1 MSQKIKYKHS
11 CPNFYFLKGLELK
24 NFHKKKTSIR
34 DKNTQNKLFENED
47 NILTGIVQR
56 IRFQSDDSGF
66 AVLIVQLDNDTRDPI
81 TVVGS
86 LNSIKVGERVRF
98 QGYWKDHPRFGKQ
111 LQANSYTEIKPT
123 TSEEI
128 EKYLSSGIIK
138 NIGPALAKRII
149 KVFGEKTLDV
159 MEKNPK
165 QLLKIPGI
173 GEKKLEEI
181 KDSWETQSEM
191 KEVMIFLRKYDVP
204 INLSGRIFQTYGPD
218 TIRILKENPYRLVS
232 DIFGVGFQTADKIA
246 LSMGTKFDDPS
257 RCAAGA
263 MFVLKENSE
272 REGHV
277 LLPQRELESKAS
289 SLLGV
294 EIFQISNVIQ
304 ELEKRELI
312 FTEKQISLDKNKDNP
327 SIYLHPL
334 HVAEDEVAKRVRIL
348 FENRK
353 DTIRINLAIQKR
365 GLSGNSTDQKLLNYA
380 KQALEKGLA
389 NKEQSIA
396 IEKSLLDKVLVITG
410 GPGTGKTTVIK
421 AVTNLYTELGLEI
434 LLGAPTGRASKRLSE
449 VANHKA
455 TTIHRML
462 EYDWGSGGFLKDS
475 SNPLTADCVII
486 DESSMLDIYLTSSL
500 LKAIPDNCT
509 LIMVGDVDQLPS
521 VGPGNVLSDII
532 KSGSLTVVRLTQIYR
547 QNEKSL
553 LVQNA
558 HRINEGNPPI
568 EGITDFKNNAMPNY
582 LFIEESDPENCANK
596 IMELCKNR
604 IPIQYNLNPIHEIQV
619 ISPMQRGTLGV
630 KNLNILLQDVLNPS
644 TGSESFNIGERSF
657 RIGDKLIQGRN
668 NYEKN
673 VFNGDIGVIQSCD
686 ISNTNIKIAYDSNL
700 IEYSFN
706 ELDELTHAFA
716 ITVHKSQGSEYPAV
730 IIPLHTQHYP
740 MLQRNLVY
748 TALTRAKKLVVF
760 VGTKKAMSI
769 AVRNGDVKQRYSLL
783 SKRLKINTDRKLASK
798 NDFSDGNE
806 LTYHPLES

>member
-1 MSQKIKYKHS
+1 LRKSYSNQVSDKS
-11 CPNFYFLKGLELK
+11 
-24 NFHKKKTSIR
+24 
-34 DKNTQNKLFENED
+34 KNTQDKLFENEKSF
-47 NILTGIVQR
+47 LTGIVQR
-56 IRFQSDDSGF
+56 IRFQSNESGF
-66 AVLIVQLDNDTRDPI
+66 AVLLVELENETGEAI

-86 LNSIKVGERVRF
+86 LNALKVGERVKF
-98 QGYWKDHPRFGKQ
+98 EGFWKDHPRFGRQ
-111 LQANSYTEIKPT
+111 LQVKTYTEIKPT
-123 TSEEI
+123 SSEEI

-138 NIGPALAKRII
+138 NIGPALAKRIV
-149 KVFGEKTLDV
+149 KLFGEKTLDV
-159 MEKNPK
+159 MEKTPK

-181 KDSWETQSEM
+181 EESWETQSEM
-191 KEVMIFLRKYDVP
+191 KEVMIFLRKYDIP

-218 TIRILKENPYRLVS
+218 TIRILKENPYRLVT

-263 MFVLKENSE
+263 MYVLKETSE

-277 LLPQRELESKAS
+277 LLPQTELESKAS
-289 SLLGV
+289 NLLGV
-294 EIFQISNVIQ
+294 ESFQITSVIG
-304 ELEKRELI
+304 ELIKRELI
-312 FTEKQISLDKNKDNP
+312 FSETFLPQNQKKCVP
-327 SIYLHPL
+327 SIYLQPL
-334 HVAEDEVAKRVRIL
+334 YSAEEEVANRVRIL
-348 FENRK
+348 SEQEK
-353 DTIRINLAIQKR
+353 DIARINLAIQKR
-365 GLSGNSTDQKLLNYA
+365 GLIGESTEKKLSNYA
-380 KQALEKGLA
+380 KQALEGGQA
-389 NKEQSIA
+389 NKEQSLA

-421 AVTNLYTELGLEI
+421 AITNLYNNLGLQI

-449 VANHKA
+449 VTNHKA

-462 EYDWGSGGFLKDS
+462 EYDWGSGGFLRDS
-475 SNPLTADCVII
+475 SNPLASDCIII

-500 LKAIPDNCT
+500 LRAIPDNCT
-509 LIMVGDVDQLPS
+509 VIMVGDVDQLPS
-521 VGPGNVLSDII
+521 VGPGNVLRDII
-532 KSGSLTVVRLTQIYR
+532 ESKSVTVVRLTQIYR

-553 LVQNA
+553 IVQNA
-558 HRINEGNPPI
+558 HRINQGNPPV
-568 EGITDFKNNAMPNY
+568 EGIMDIKNKIIPDY
-582 LFIEESDPENCANK
+582 IFLEESDPENCVNK
-596 IMELCKNR
+596 ILELCKNR
-604 IPIQYNLNPIHEIQV
+604 IPNQYGLDPINEIQV

-630 KNLNILLQDVLNPS
+630 KNLNISLQEILNPK
-644 TGSESFNIGERSF
+644 TGNENFNIGERSF
-657 RIGDKLIQGRN
+657 QVGDKLIQIRN

-673 VFNGDIGVIQSCD
+673 VFNGDIGIIQNCD
-686 ISNTNIKIAYDSNL
+686 LSNSTIKVAYDYNL

-760 VGTKKAMSI
+760 VGTKKAMTI

-783 SKRLKINTDRKLASK
+783 SDRLMDSSQKNLKNT
-798 NDFSDGNE
+798 NNSDNNE
-806 LTYHPLES
+806 LTYHPLEN

>member
-1 MSQKIKYKHS
+1 LRKSYSKQV
-11 CPNFYFLKGLELK
+11 P
-24 NFHKKKTSIR
+24 KKS
-34 DKNTQNKLFENED
+34 KNTQDKLFENEQ

-56 IRFQSDDSGF
+56 VRFQSNDSGF
-66 AVLIVQLDNDTRDPI
+66 AVLLVELENEIGDPI

-86 LNSIKVGERVRF
+86 LNALKVGERVKF
-98 QGYWKDHPRFGKQ
+98 EGFWKEHPRFGKQ
-111 LQANSYTEIKPT
+111 LQVKTYSEIKPT

-138 NIGPALAKRII
+138 NIGPALAKRIV
-149 KVFGEKTLDV
+149 KFFGEKTLDV
-159 MEKNPK
+159 MEKTPK

-173 GEKKLEEI
+173 GEKKLQEIEE
-181 KDSWETQSEM
+181 SWETQSEM
-191 KEVMIFLRKYDVP
+191 KEVMIFLRKYDIP

-218 TIRILKENPYRLVS
+218 TIRILKENPYRLVT

-263 MFVLKENSE
+263 MYILKETSE

-277 LLPQRELESKAS
+277 LLPQIELESKAS
-289 SLLGV
+289 NLLGV
-294 EIFQISNVIQ
+294 EASQITDVIN
-304 ELEKRELI
+304 ELIKRELV
-312 FTEKQISLDKNKDNP
+312 FVEKFLPLNQKKSVH

-334 HVAEDEVAKRVRIL
+334 YCAEEEVSKRVKIL
-348 FENRK
+348 SEQKK
-353 DTIRINLAIQKR
+353 DIARINLAIQKR
-365 GLSGNSTDQKLLNYA
+365 GLTGESTEEKLSNYA
-380 KQALEKGLA
+380 KQALEGGQA
-389 NKEQSIA
+389 NNEQSLA

-421 AVTNLYTELGLEI
+421 AITNLYNNLGLQI

-449 VANHKA
+449 VTNHKA

-475 SNPLTADCVII
+475 SNPLTSDCIII

-500 LKAIPDNCT
+500 LRAIPDNCT
-509 LIMVGDVDQLPS
+509 VIMVGDVDQLPS
-521 VGPGNVLSDII
+521 VGPGNVLKDII
-532 KSGSLTVVRLTQIYR
+532 ESRSVTVVRLTQIYR

-553 LVQNA
+553 IVQNA
-558 HRINEGNPPI
+558 HRINQGNLPV
-568 EGITDFKNNAMPNY
+568 EGIMDIKNKIIPDY
-582 LFIEESDPENCANK
+582 LFVEESDPENCVNK
-596 IMELCKNR
+596 ILELCKNR
-604 IPIQYNLNPIHEIQV
+604 IPAQYELDPINEIQV

-630 KNLNILLQDVLNPS
+630 KNLNICLQEILNPKI
-644 TGSESFNIGERSF
+644 GSENFNIGDRSF
-657 RIGDKLIQGRN
+657 RVGDKLIQIRN

-673 VFNGDIGVIQSCD
+673 IFNGDIGIIQNCD
-686 ISNTNIKIAYDSNL
+686 ISNSNIKVAYDSNL

-716 ITVHKSQGSEYPAV
+716 ITVHKSQGSEYPVV

-783 SKRLKINTDRKLASK
+783 SDRLMVSTQKNVENT
-798 NDFSDGNE
+798 NNSDNNE
-806 LTYHPLES
+806 LTYHPLEN

>member
-1 MSQKIKYKHS
+1 MRKSYSNQVSDKS
-11 CPNFYFLKGLELK
+11 
-24 NFHKKKTSIR
+24 
-34 DKNTQNKLFENED
+34 KNTQDKLFENEKSF
-47 NILTGIVQR
+47 LTGIVQR
-56 IRFQSDDSGF
+56 IRFQSNESGF
-66 AVLIVQLDNDTRDPI
+66 AVLLVELENETGEAI

-86 LNSIKVGERVRF
+86 LNALKVGERVKF
-98 QGYWKDHPRFGKQ
+98 EGFWKDHPRFGRQ
-111 LQANSYTEIKPT
+111 LQVKTYTEIKPT
-123 TSEEI
+123 SSEEI

-138 NIGPALAKRII
+138 NIGPALAKRIV
-149 KVFGEKTLDV
+149 KLFGEKTLDV
-159 MEKNPK
+159 MEKTPK

-181 KDSWETQSEM
+181 EESWETQSEM
-191 KEVMIFLRKYDVP
+191 KEVMIFLRKYDIP

-218 TIRILKENPYRLVS
+218 TIRILKENPYRLVT

-263 MFVLKENSE
+263 MYVLKETSE

-277 LLPQRELESKAS
+277 LLPQTELESKAS
-289 SLLGV
+289 NLLGV
-294 EIFQISNVIQ
+294 ESFQITSVIG
-304 ELEKRELI
+304 ELIKRELI
-312 FTEKQISLDKNKDNP
+312 FSETFLPQNQKKCVP
-327 SIYLHPL
+327 SIYLQPL
-334 HVAEDEVAKRVRIL
+334 YSAEEEVANRVRIL
-348 FENRK
+348 SEQEK
-353 DTIRINLAIQKR
+353 DIARINLAIQKR
-365 GLSGNSTDQKLLNYA
+365 GLIGESTEQKLSNYA
-380 KQALEKGLA
+380 KQALEGGQA
-389 NKEQSIA
+389 NKEQSLA

-421 AVTNLYTELGLEI
+421 AITNLYNNLGLQI

-449 VANHKA
+449 VTNHKA

-462 EYDWGSGGFLKDS
+462 EYDWGSGGFLRDS
-475 SNPLTADCVII
+475 SNPLASDCIII

-500 LKAIPDNCT
+500 LRAIPDNCT
-509 LIMVGDVDQLPS
+509 VIMVGDVDQLPS
-521 VGPGNVLSDII
+521 VGPGNVLRDII
-532 KSGSLTVVRLTQIYR
+532 ESKSVTVVRLTQIYR

-553 LVQNA
+553 IVQNA
-558 HRINEGNPPI
+558 HRINQGNPPV
-568 EGITDFKNNAMPNY
+568 EGIMDIKNKIIPDY
-582 LFIEESDPENCANK
+582 IFLEESDPENCVNK
-596 IMELCKNR
+596 ILELCKNR
-604 IPIQYNLNPIHEIQV
+604 IPNQYGLDPINEIQV

-630 KNLNILLQDVLNPS
+630 KNLNISLQEILNPK
-644 TGSESFNIGERSF
+644 TGNENFNIGERSF
-657 RIGDKLIQGRN
+657 QVGDKLIQIRN

-673 VFNGDIGVIQSCD
+673 VFNGDIGIIQNCD
-686 ISNTNIKIAYDSNL
+686 LSNSTIKVAYDYNL

-760 VGTKKAMSI
+760 VGTKKAMTI

-783 SKRLKINTDRKLASK
+783 SDRLMDSSQKNLENT
-798 NDFSDGNE
+798 NNSDNNE
-806 LTYHPLES
+806 LTYHPLEN

>member
-1 MSQKIKYKHS
+1 MRKSYSKQV
-11 CPNFYFLKGLELK
+11 P
-24 NFHKKKTSIR
+24 KKS
-34 DKNTQNKLFENED
+34 KNTQDKLFENEQK
-47 NILTGIVQR
+47 ILTGIVQR
-56 IRFQSDDSGF
+56 VRFQSNDSGF
-66 AVLIVQLDNDTRDPI
+66 AVLLVELENEIGDPI

-86 LNSIKVGERVRF
+86 LNALKVGERVKF
-98 QGYWKDHPRFGKQ
+98 EGFWKEHPRFGKQ
-111 LQANSYTEIKPT
+111 LQVKTYSEIKPT

-138 NIGPALAKRII
+138 NIGPALAKRIV
-149 KVFGEKTLDV
+149 KFFGEKTLDV
-159 MEKNPK
+159 MEKTPK

-173 GEKKLEEI
+173 GEKKLQEIEE
-181 KDSWETQSEM
+181 SWETQSEM
-191 KEVMIFLRKYDVP
+191 KEVMIFLRKYDIP

-218 TIRILKENPYRLVS
+218 TIRILKENPYRLVT

-263 MFVLKENSE
+263 MYILKETSE

-277 LLPQRELESKAS
+277 LLPQIELESKAS
-289 SLLGV
+289 NLLGV
-294 EIFQISNVIQ
+294 EPSQITDVIN
-304 ELEKRELI
+304 ELIKRELV
-312 FTEKQISLDKNKDNP
+312 FVEKFLPLNQKKSVH

-334 HVAEDEVAKRVRIL
+334 YCAEEEVSKRVKIL
-348 FENRK
+348 SEQKK
-353 DTIRINLAIQKR
+353 DIARINLAIQKR
-365 GLSGNSTDQKLLNYA
+365 GLIGESTEEKLSNYA
-380 KQALEKGLA
+380 KQALEGGQA
-389 NKEQSIA
+389 NNEQSLA

-421 AVTNLYTELGLEI
+421 AITNLYNNLGLQI

-449 VANHKA
+449 VTNHKA

-475 SNPLTADCVII
+475 SNPLTSDCIII

-500 LKAIPDNCT
+500 LRAIPDNCT
-509 LIMVGDVDQLPS
+509 VIMVGDVDQLPS
-521 VGPGNVLSDII
+521 VGPGNVLKDII
-532 KSGSLTVVRLTQIYR
+532 ESRSVTVVRLTQIYR

-553 LVQNA
+553 IVQNA
-558 HRINEGNPPI
+558 HRINQGNLPV
-568 EGITDFKNNAMPNY
+568 EGIMDIKNKIIPDY
-582 LFIEESDPENCANK
+582 LFVEESDPENCVNK
-596 IMELCKNR
+596 ILELCKNR
-604 IPIQYNLNPIHEIQV
+604 IPAQYELDPINEIQV

-630 KNLNILLQDVLNPS
+630 KNLNICLQEILNPKI
-644 TGSESFNIGERSF
+644 GSENFNIGDRSF
-657 RIGDKLIQGRN
+657 RVGDKLIQIRN

-673 VFNGDIGVIQSCD
+673 IFNGDIGVIQNCD
-686 ISNTNIKIAYDSNL
+686 ISNSTIKVAYDSNL

-716 ITVHKSQGSEYPAV
+716 ITVHKSQGSEYPVV

-783 SKRLKINTDRKLASK
+783 SDRLMVSTQKNVENT
-798 NDFSDGNE
+798 NNSDNNE
-806 LTYHPLES
+806 LTYHPLEN

>member
-1 MSQKIKYKHS
+1 MRKSYSKQV
-11 CPNFYFLKGLELK
+11 P
-24 NFHKKKTSIR
+24 KKS
-34 DKNTQNKLFENED
+34 KNTQDKLFENEQ

-56 IRFQSDDSGF
+56 VRFQSNDSGF
-66 AVLIVQLDNDTRDPI
+66 AVLLVELENEIGDPI

-86 LNSIKVGERVRF
+86 LNALKVGERVKF
-98 QGYWKDHPRFGKQ
+98 EGFWKEHPRFGKQ
-111 LQANSYTEIKPT
+111 LQVKTYSEIKPT

-138 NIGPALAKRII
+138 NIGPALAKRIV
-149 KVFGEKTLDV
+149 KFFGEKTLDV
-159 MEKNPK
+159 MEKTPK

-173 GEKKLEEI
+173 GEKKLQEIEE
-181 KDSWETQSEM
+181 SWETQSEM
-191 KEVMIFLRKYDVP
+191 KEVMIFLRKYDIP

-218 TIRILKENPYRLVS
+218 TIRILKENPYRLVT

-263 MFVLKENSE
+263 MYILKETSE

-277 LLPQRELESKAS
+277 LLPQIELESKAS
-289 SLLGV
+289 NLLGV
-294 EIFQISNVIQ
+294 EPSQITDVIN
-304 ELEKRELI
+304 ELIKRELV
-312 FTEKQISLDKNKDNP
+312 FVEKFLPLNQKKSVH
-327 SIYLHPL
+327 SIYLQPL
-334 HVAEDEVAKRVRIL
+334 YCAEEEVSKRVKIL
-348 FENRK
+348 SEQKK
-353 DTIRINLAIQKR
+353 DIARINLAIQKR
-365 GLSGNSTDQKLLNYA
+365 GLTGESTEEKLSNYA
-380 KQALEKGLA
+380 KQALEGGQA
-389 NKEQSIA
+389 NNEQSLA

-421 AVTNLYTELGLEI
+421 AITNLYNNLGLQI

-449 VANHKA
+449 VTNHKA

-475 SNPLTADCVII
+475 SNPLTSDCIII

-500 LKAIPDNCT
+500 LRAIPDNCT
-509 LIMVGDVDQLPS
+509 VIMVGDVDQLPS
-521 VGPGNVLSDII
+521 VGPGNVLKDII
-532 KSGSLTVVRLTQIYR
+532 ESRSVTVVRLTQIYR

-553 LVQNA
+553 IVQNA
-558 HRINEGNPPI
+558 HRINQGNLPV
-568 EGITDFKNNAMPNY
+568 EGIMDIKNKIIPDY
-582 LFIEESDPENCANK
+582 LFVEESDPENCVNK
-596 IMELCKNR
+596 ILELCKNR
-604 IPIQYNLNPIHEIQV
+604 IPAQYELDPINEIQV

-630 KNLNILLQDVLNPS
+630 KNLNICLQEILNPKI
-644 TGSESFNIGERSF
+644 GSENFNIGDRSF
-657 RIGDKLIQGRN
+657 RVGDKLIQIRN

-673 VFNGDIGVIQSCD
+673 IFNGDIGIIQNCD
-686 ISNTNIKIAYDSNL
+686 ISNSNIKVAYDSNL

-716 ITVHKSQGSEYPAV
+716 ITVHKSQGSEYPVV

-783 SKRLKINTDRKLASK
+783 SDRLMVSTQKNVENT
-798 NDFSDGNE
+798 NNSDNNE
-806 LTYHPLES
+806 LTYHPLEN

>member
-1 MSQKIKYKHS
+1 MRKSYSKQV
-11 CPNFYFLKGLELK
+11 P
-24 NFHKKKTSIR
+24 KKS
-34 DKNTQNKLFENED
+34 KNTQDKLFENEQ

-56 IRFQSDDSGF
+56 VRFQSNDSGF
-66 AVLIVQLDNDTRDPI
+66 AVLLVELENEIGDPI

-86 LNSIKVGERVRF
+86 LNALKVGERVKF
-98 QGYWKDHPRFGKQ
+98 EGFWKEHPRFGKQ
-111 LQANSYTEIKPT
+111 LQVKTYSEIKPT

-138 NIGPALAKRII
+138 NIGPALAKRIV
-149 KVFGEKTLDV
+149 KFFGEKTLDV
-159 MEKNPK
+159 MEKTPK
-165 QLLKIPGI
+165 KLLKIPGI
-173 GEKKLEEI
+173 GEKKLQEIEE
-181 KDSWETQSEM
+181 SWETQSEM
-191 KEVMIFLRKYDVP
+191 KEVMIFLRKYDIP

-218 TIRILKENPYRLVS
+218 TIRILKENPYRLVT

-263 MFVLKENSE
+263 MYILKETSE

-277 LLPQRELESKAS
+277 LLPQIELESKAS
-289 SLLGV
+289 NLLGV
-294 EIFQISNVIQ
+294 EPSQITDVIN
-304 ELEKRELI
+304 ELIKRELV
-312 FTEKQISLDKNKDNP
+312 FVEKFLPLNQKKSVH
-327 SIYLHPL
+327 SIYLQPL
-334 HVAEDEVAKRVRIL
+334 YCAEEEVSKRVKIL
-348 FENRK
+348 SEQKK
-353 DTIRINLAIQKR
+353 DIARINLAIQKR
-365 GLSGNSTDQKLLNYA
+365 GLTGESTEEKLSNYA
-380 KQALEKGLA
+380 KQALEGGQA
-389 NKEQSIA
+389 NNEQSLA

-421 AVTNLYTELGLEI
+421 AITNLYNNLGLQI

-449 VANHKA
+449 VTNHKA

-475 SNPLTADCVII
+475 SNPLTSDCIII

-500 LKAIPDNCT
+500 LRAIPDNCT
-509 LIMVGDVDQLPS
+509 VIMVGDVDQLPS
-521 VGPGNVLSDII
+521 VGPGNVLKDII
-532 KSGSLTVVRLTQIYR
+532 ESRSVTVVRLTQIYR

-553 LVQNA
+553 IVQNA
-558 HRINEGNPPI
+558 HRINQGNLPV
-568 EGITDFKNNAMPNY
+568 EGIMDIKNKIIPDY
-582 LFIEESDPENCANK
+582 LFVEESDPENCVNK
-596 IMELCKNR
+596 ILELCKNR
-604 IPIQYNLNPIHEIQV
+604 IPAQYELDPINEIQV

-630 KNLNILLQDVLNPS
+630 KNLNICLQEILNPKI
-644 TGSESFNIGERSF
+644 GSENFNIGDRSF
-657 RIGDKLIQGRN
+657 RVGDKLIQIRN

-673 VFNGDIGVIQSCD
+673 IFNGDIGIIQNCD
-686 ISNTNIKIAYDSNL
+686 ISNSTIKVAYDSNL

-716 ITVHKSQGSEYPAV
+716 ITVHKSQGSEYPVV

-783 SKRLKINTDRKLASK
+783 SDRLMVSTQKNVENT
-798 NDFSDGNE
+798 NNSDNNE
-806 LTYHPLES
+806 LTYHPLEN

>member
-1 MSQKIKYKHS
+1 MRKSYSKQV
-11 CPNFYFLKGLELK
+11 P
-24 NFHKKKTSIR
+24 KKS
-34 DKNTQNKLFENED
+34 KNTQDKLFENEQ

-56 IRFQSDDSGF
+56 VRFQSNDSGF
-66 AVLIVQLDNDTRDPI
+66 AVLLVELENEIGDPI

-86 LNSIKVGERVRF
+86 LNALKVGERVKF
-98 QGYWKDHPRFGKQ
+98 EGFWKEHPRFGKQ
-111 LQANSYTEIKPT
+111 LQVKTYSEIKPT

-138 NIGPALAKRII
+138 NIGPALAKRIV
-149 KVFGEKTLDV
+149 KFFGEKTLDV
-159 MEKNPK
+159 MEKTPK

-173 GEKKLEEI
+173 GEKKLQEIEE
-181 KDSWETQSEM
+181 SWETQSEM
-191 KEVMIFLRKYDVP
+191 KEVMIFLRKYDIP

-218 TIRILKENPYRLVS
+218 TIRILKENPYRLVT

-263 MFVLKENSE
+263 MYILKETSE

-277 LLPQRELESKAS
+277 LLPQIELESKAS
-289 SLLGV
+289 NLLGV
-294 EIFQISNVIQ
+294 EASQITDVIN
-304 ELEKRELI
+304 ELIKRELV
-312 FTEKQISLDKNKDNP
+312 FVEKFLPLNQKKSVH

-334 HVAEDEVAKRVRIL
+334 YCAEEEVSKRVKIL
-348 FENRK
+348 SEQKK
-353 DTIRINLAIQKR
+353 DIARINLAIQKR
-365 GLSGNSTDQKLLNYA
+365 GLIGESTEEKLSNYA
-380 KQALEKGLA
+380 KQALEGGQA
-389 NKEQSIA
+389 NNEQSLA

-421 AVTNLYTELGLEI
+421 AITNLYNNLGLQI

-449 VANHKA
+449 VTNHKA

-475 SNPLTADCVII
+475 SNPLTSDCIII

-500 LKAIPDNCT
+500 LRAIPDNCT
-509 LIMVGDVDQLPS
+509 VIMVGDVDQLPS
-521 VGPGNVLSDII
+521 VGPGNVLKDII
-532 KSGSLTVVRLTQIYR
+532 ESRSVTVVRLTQIYR

-553 LVQNA
+553 IVQNA
-558 HRINEGNPPI
+558 HRINQGNLPV
-568 EGITDFKNNAMPNY
+568 EGIMDIKNKIIPDY
-582 LFIEESDPENCANK
+582 LFVEESDPENCVNK
-596 IMELCKNR
+596 ILELCKNR
-604 IPIQYNLNPIHEIQV
+604 IPAQYELDPINEIQV

-630 KNLNILLQDVLNPS
+630 KNLNICLQEILNPKI
-644 TGSESFNIGERSF
+644 GSENFNIGDRSF
-657 RIGDKLIQGRN
+657 RVGDKLIQIRN

-673 VFNGDIGVIQSCD
+673 IFNGDIGVIQNCD
-686 ISNTNIKIAYDSNL
+686 ISNSTIKVAYDSNL

-716 ITVHKSQGSEYPAV
+716 ITVHKSQGSEYPVV

-783 SKRLKINTDRKLASK
+783 SDRLMVSTQKNVENT
-798 NDFSDGNE
+798 NNSDNNE
-806 LTYHPLES
+806 LTYHPLEN

>member
-1 MSQKIKYKHS
+1 MRKSYSKQV
-11 CPNFYFLKGLELK
+11 P
-24 NFHKKKTSIR
+24 KKS
-34 DKNTQNKLFENED
+34 KNTQDKLFENEQK
-47 NILTGIVQR
+47 ILTGIVQR
-56 IRFQSDDSGF
+56 VRFQSNDSGF
-66 AVLIVQLDNDTRDPI
+66 AVLLVELENEIGDPI

-86 LNSIKVGERVRF
+86 LNALKVGERVKF
-98 QGYWKDHPRFGKQ
+98 EGFWKEHPRFGKQ
-111 LQANSYTEIKPT
+111 LQVKTYSEIKPT

-138 NIGPALAKRII
+138 NIGPALAKRIV
-149 KVFGEKTLDV
+149 KFFGEKTLDV
-159 MEKNPK
+159 MEKTPK

-173 GEKKLEEI
+173 GEKKLQEIEE
-181 KDSWETQSEM
+181 SWETQSEM
-191 KEVMIFLRKYDVP
+191 KEVMIFLRKYDIP
-204 INLSGRIFQTYGPD
+204 INLSGRIVQTYGPD
-218 TIRILKENPYRLVS
+218 TIRILKENPYRLVT
-232 DIFGVGFQTADKIA
+232 DIYGFGFQTADKIA

-263 MFVLKENSE
+263 MYILKETSE

-277 LLPQRELESKAS
+277 LLPQIELESKAS
-289 SLLGV
+289 NLLGV
-294 EIFQISNVIQ
+294 EPSQITDVIN
-304 ELEKRELI
+304 ELIKRELV
-312 FTEKQISLDKNKDNP
+312 FVEKFLPLNQKKSVH

-334 HVAEDEVAKRVRIL
+334 YCAEEEVSKRVKIL
-348 FENRK
+348 SEQKK
-353 DTIRINLAIQKR
+353 DIARINLAIQKR
-365 GLSGNSTDQKLLNYA
+365 GLIGESTEEKLSNYA
-380 KQALEKGLA
+380 KQALEGGQA
-389 NKEQSIA
+389 NNEQSLA

-421 AVTNLYTELGLEI
+421 AITNLYNNLGLQI

-449 VANHKA
+449 VTNHKA

-475 SNPLTADCVII
+475 SNPLTSDCIII

-500 LKAIPDNCT
+500 LRAIPDNCT
-509 LIMVGDVDQLPS
+509 VIMVGDVDQLPS
-521 VGPGNVLSDII
+521 VGPGNVLKDII
-532 KSGSLTVVRLTQIYR
+532 ESRSVTVVRLTQIYR

-553 LVQNA
+553 IVQNA
-558 HRINEGNPPI
+558 HRINQGNLPV
-568 EGITDFKNNAMPNY
+568 EGIMDIKNKIIPDY
-582 LFIEESDPENCANK
+582 LFVEESDPENCVNK
-596 IMELCKNR
+596 ILELCKNR
-604 IPIQYNLNPIHEIQV
+604 IPAQYELDPINEIQV

-630 KNLNILLQDVLNPS
+630 KNLNICLQEILNPKI
-644 TGSESFNIGERSF
+644 GSENFNIGDRSF
-657 RIGDKLIQGRN
+657 RVGDKLIQIRN

-673 VFNGDIGVIQSCD
+673 IFNGDIGVIQNCD
-686 ISNTNIKIAYDSNL
+686 ISNSTIKVAYDSNL

-716 ITVHKSQGSEYPAV
+716 ITVHKSQGSEYPVV

-783 SKRLKINTDRKLASK
+783 SDRLMVSTQKNVENT
-798 NDFSDGNE
+798 NNSDNNE
-806 LTYHPLES
+806 LTYHPLEN

>member
-1 MSQKIKYKHS
+1 MRKSYSKQV
-11 CPNFYFLKGLELK
+11 P
-24 NFHKKKTSIR
+24 KKS
-34 DKNTQNKLFENED
+34 KNTQDKLFENEQ

-56 IRFQSDDSGF
+56 VRFQSNDSGF
-66 AVLIVQLDNDTRDPI
+66 AVLLVELENEIGDPI

-86 LNSIKVGERVRF
+86 LNALKVGERVKF
-98 QGYWKDHPRFGKQ
+98 EGFWKEHPRFGKQ
-111 LQANSYTEIKPT
+111 LQVKTYSEIKPT

-138 NIGPALAKRII
+138 NIGPALAKRIV
-149 KVFGEKTLDV
+149 KFFGEKTLDV
-159 MEKNPK
+159 MEKTPK

-173 GEKKLEEI
+173 GEKKLQEIEE
-181 KDSWETQSEM
+181 SWETQSEM
-191 KEVMIFLRKYDVP
+191 KEVMIFLRKYDIP

-218 TIRILKENPYRLVS
+218 TIRILKENPYRLVT

-263 MFVLKENSE
+263 MYILKETSE

-277 LLPQRELESKAS
+277 LLPQIELESKAS
-289 SLLGV
+289 NLLGV
-294 EIFQISNVIQ
+294 EASQITDVIN
-304 ELEKRELI
+304 ELIKRELV
-312 FTEKQISLDKNKDNP
+312 FVEKFLPLNQKKSVH
-327 SIYLHPL
+327 SIYLQPL
-334 HVAEDEVAKRVRIL
+334 YCAEEEVSKRVKIL
-348 FENRK
+348 SEQKK
-353 DTIRINLAIQKR
+353 DIARINLAIQKR
-365 GLSGNSTDQKLLNYA
+365 GLTGESTEEKLSNYA
-380 KQALEKGLA
+380 KQALEGGQA
-389 NKEQSIA
+389 NNEQSLA

-421 AVTNLYTELGLEI
+421 AITNLYNNLGLQI

-449 VANHKA
+449 VTNHKA

-475 SNPLTADCVII
+475 SNPLTSDCIII

-500 LKAIPDNCT
+500 LRAIPDNCT
-509 LIMVGDVDQLPS
+509 VIMVGDVDQLPS
-521 VGPGNVLSDII
+521 VGPGNVLKDII
-532 KSGSLTVVRLTQIYR
+532 ESRSVTVVRLTQIYR

-553 LVQNA
+553 IVQNA
-558 HRINEGNPPI
+558 HRINQGNLPV
-568 EGITDFKNNAMPNY
+568 EGIMDIKNKIIPDY
-582 LFIEESDPENCANK
+582 LFVEESDPENCVNK
-596 IMELCKNR
+596 ILELCKNR
-604 IPIQYNLNPIHEIQV
+604 IPAQYELDPINEIQV

-630 KNLNILLQDVLNPS
+630 KNLNICLQEILNPKI
-644 TGSESFNIGERSF
+644 GSENFNIGDRSF
-657 RIGDKLIQGRN
+657 RVGDKLIQIRN

-673 VFNGDIGVIQSCD
+673 IFNGDIGIIQNCD
-686 ISNTNIKIAYDSNL
+686 ISNSNIKVAYDSNL

-716 ITVHKSQGSEYPAV
+716 ITVHKSQGSEYPVV

-783 SKRLKINTDRKLASK
+783 SDRLMVSTQKNVENT
-798 NDFSDGNE
+798 NNSDNNE
-806 LTYHPLES
+806 LTYHPLEN

>member
-1 MSQKIKYKHS
+1 LRKSYSKQV
-11 CPNFYFLKGLELK
+11 P
-24 NFHKKKTSIR
+24 KKS
-34 DKNTQNKLFENED
+34 KNTQDKLFENEQK
-47 NILTGIVQR
+47 ILTGIVQR
-56 IRFQSDDSGF
+56 VRFQSNDSGF
-66 AVLIVQLDNDTRDPI
+66 AVLLVELENEIGDPI

-86 LNSIKVGERVRF
+86 LNALKVGERVKF
-98 QGYWKDHPRFGKQ
+98 EGFWKEHPRFGKQ
-111 LQANSYTEIKPT
+111 LQVKTYSEIKPT

-138 NIGPALAKRII
+138 NIGPALAKRIV
-149 KVFGEKTLDV
+149 KFFGEKTLDV
-159 MEKNPK
+159 MEKTPK

-173 GEKKLEEI
+173 GEKKLQEIEE
-181 KDSWETQSEM
+181 SWETQSEM
-191 KEVMIFLRKYDVP
+191 KEVMIFLRKYDIP

-218 TIRILKENPYRLVS
+218 TIRILKENPYRLVT

-263 MFVLKENSE
+263 MYILKETSE

-277 LLPQRELESKAS
+277 LLPQIELESKAS
-289 SLLGV
+289 NLLGV
-294 EIFQISNVIQ
+294 EPSQITDVIN
-304 ELEKRELI
+304 ELIKRELV
-312 FTEKQISLDKNKDNP
+312 FVEKFLPLNQKKSVH

-334 HVAEDEVAKRVRIL
+334 YCAEEEVSKRVKIL
-348 FENRK
+348 SEQKK
-353 DTIRINLAIQKR
+353 DIARINLAIQKR
-365 GLSGNSTDQKLLNYA
+365 GLIGESTEEKLSNYA
-380 KQALEKGLA
+380 KQALEGGQA
-389 NKEQSIA
+389 NNEQSLA

-421 AVTNLYTELGLEI
+421 AITNLYNNLGLQI

-449 VANHKA
+449 VTNHKA

-475 SNPLTADCVII
+475 SNPLTSDCIII

-500 LKAIPDNCT
+500 LRAIPDNCT
-509 LIMVGDVDQLPS
+509 VIMVGDVDQLPS
-521 VGPGNVLSDII
+521 VGPGNVLKDII
-532 KSGSLTVVRLTQIYR
+532 ESRSVTVVRLTQIYR

-553 LVQNA
+553 IVQNA
-558 HRINEGNPPI
+558 HRINQGNLPV
-568 EGITDFKNNAMPNY
+568 EGIMDIKNKIIPDY
-582 LFIEESDPENCANK
+582 LFVEESDPENCVNK
-596 IMELCKNR
+596 ILELCKNR
-604 IPIQYNLNPIHEIQV
+604 IPAQYELDPINEIQV

-630 KNLNILLQDVLNPS
+630 KNLNICLQEILNPKI
-644 TGSESFNIGERSF
+644 GSENFNIGDRSF
-657 RIGDKLIQGRN
+657 RVGDKLIQIRN

-673 VFNGDIGVIQSCD
+673 IFNGDIGVIQNCD
-686 ISNTNIKIAYDSNL
+686 ISNSTIKVAYDSNL

-716 ITVHKSQGSEYPAV
+716 ITVHKSQGSEYPVV

-783 SKRLKINTDRKLASK
+783 SDRLMVSTQKNVENT
-798 NDFSDGNE
+798 NNSDNNE
-806 LTYHPLES
+806 LTYHPLEN

>member
-1 MSQKIKYKHS
+1 LRKSYSKQV
-11 CPNFYFLKGLELK
+11 P
-24 NFHKKKTSIR
+24 KKS
-34 DKNTQNKLFENED
+34 KNTQDKLFENEQ

-56 IRFQSDDSGF
+56 VRFQSNDSGF
-66 AVLIVQLDNDTRDPI
+66 AVLLVELENEIGDPI

-86 LNSIKVGERVRF
+86 LNALKVGERVKF
-98 QGYWKDHPRFGKQ
+98 EGFWKEHPRFGKQ
-111 LQANSYTEIKPT
+111 LQVKTYSEIKPT

-138 NIGPALAKRII
+138 NIGPALAKRIV
-149 KVFGEKTLDV
+149 KFFGEKTLDV
-159 MEKNPK
+159 MEKTPK

-173 GEKKLEEI
+173 GEKKLQEIEE
-181 KDSWETQSEM
+181 SWETQSEM
-191 KEVMIFLRKYDVP
+191 KEVMIFLRKYDIP

-218 TIRILKENPYRLVS
+218 TIRILKENPYRLVT

-263 MFVLKENSE
+263 MYILKETSE

-277 LLPQRELESKAS
+277 LLPQIELESKAS
-289 SLLGV
+289 NLLGV
-294 EIFQISNVIQ
+294 EASQITDVIN
-304 ELEKRELI
+304 ELIKRELV
-312 FTEKQISLDKNKDNP
+312 FVEKFLPLNQKKSVH
-327 SIYLHPL
+327 SIYLQPL
-334 HVAEDEVAKRVRIL
+334 YCAEEEVSKRVKIL
-348 FENRK
+348 SEQKK
-353 DTIRINLAIQKR
+353 DIARINLAIQKR
-365 GLSGNSTDQKLLNYA
+365 GLTGESTEEKLSNYA
-380 KQALEKGLA
+380 KQALEGGQA
-389 NKEQSIA
+389 NNEQSLA

-421 AVTNLYTELGLEI
+421 AITNLYNNLGLQI

-449 VANHKA
+449 VTNHKA

-475 SNPLTADCVII
+475 SNPLTSDCIII

-500 LKAIPDNCT
+500 LRAIPDNCT
-509 LIMVGDVDQLPS
+509 VIMVGDVDQLPS
-521 VGPGNVLSDII
+521 VGPGNVLKDII
-532 KSGSLTVVRLTQIYR
+532 ESRSVTVVRLTQIYR

-553 LVQNA
+553 IVQNA
-558 HRINEGNPPI
+558 HRINQGNLPV
-568 EGITDFKNNAMPNY
+568 EGIMDIKNKIIPDY
-582 LFIEESDPENCANK
+582 LFVEESDPENCVNK
-596 IMELCKNR
+596 ILELCKNR
-604 IPIQYNLNPIHEIQV
+604 IPAQYELDPINEIQV

-630 KNLNILLQDVLNPS
+630 KNLNICLQEILNPKI
-644 TGSESFNIGERSF
+644 GSENFNIGDRSF
-657 RIGDKLIQGRN
+657 RVGDKLIQIRN

-673 VFNGDIGVIQSCD
+673 IFNGDIGIIQNCD
-686 ISNTNIKIAYDSNL
+686 ISNSNIKVAYDSNL

-716 ITVHKSQGSEYPAV
+716 ITVHKSQGSEYPVV

-783 SKRLKINTDRKLASK
+783 SDRLMVSTQKNVENT
-798 NDFSDGNE
+798 NNSDNNE
-806 LTYHPLES
+806 LTYHPLEN

>member
-1 MSQKIKYKHS
+1 MRKSYSNQVSDKS
-11 CPNFYFLKGLELK
+11 
-24 NFHKKKTSIR
+24 
-34 DKNTQNKLFENED
+34 KNTQDKLFENEKSF
-47 NILTGIVQR
+47 LTGIVQR
-56 IRFQSDDSGF
+56 IRFQSNESGF
-66 AVLIVQLDNDTRDPI
+66 AVLLVELENETGEAI

-86 LNSIKVGERVRF
+86 LNALKVGERVKF
-98 QGYWKDHPRFGKQ
+98 EGFWKDHPRFGRQ
-111 LQANSYTEIKPT
+111 LQVKTYTEIKPT
-123 TSEEI
+123 SSEEI

-138 NIGPALAKRII
+138 NIGPALAKRIV
-149 KVFGEKTLDV
+149 KLFGEKTLDV
-159 MEKNPK
+159 MEKTSK

-181 KDSWETQSEM
+181 EESWETQSEM
-191 KEVMIFLRKYDVP
+191 KEVMIFLRKYDIP

-218 TIRILKENPYRLVS
+218 TIRILKENPYRLVT

-263 MFVLKENSE
+263 MYVLKETSE

-277 LLPQRELESKAS
+277 LLPQTELESKAS
-289 SLLGV
+289 NLLGV
-294 EIFQISNVIQ
+294 ESFQITSVIG
-304 ELEKRELI
+304 ELIKRELI
-312 FTEKQISLDKNKDNP
+312 FSETFLPQNQKKCVP
-327 SIYLHPL
+327 SIYLQPL
-334 HVAEDEVAKRVRIL
+334 YSAEEEVANRVRIL
-348 FENRK
+348 SEQEK
-353 DTIRINLAIQKR
+353 DIARINLAIQKR
-365 GLSGNSTDQKLLNYA
+365 GLIGESTEQKLSNYA
-380 KQALEKGLA
+380 KQALEGGQA
-389 NKEQSIA
+389 NKEQSLA

-421 AVTNLYTELGLEI
+421 AITNLYNNLGLQI

-449 VANHKA
+449 VTNHKA

-462 EYDWGSGGFLKDS
+462 EYDWGSGGFLRDS
-475 SNPLTADCVII
+475 SNPLASDCIII

-500 LKAIPDNCT
+500 LRAIPDNCT
-509 LIMVGDVDQLPS
+509 VIMVGDVDQLPS
-521 VGPGNVLSDII
+521 VGPGNVLRDII
-532 KSGSLTVVRLTQIYR
+532 ESKSVTVVRLTQIYR

-553 LVQNA
+553 IVQNA
-558 HRINEGNPPI
+558 HRINQGNPPV
-568 EGITDFKNNAMPNY
+568 EGIMDIKNKIIPDY
-582 LFIEESDPENCANK
+582 IFLEESDPENCVNK
-596 IMELCKNR
+596 ILELCKNR
-604 IPIQYNLNPIHEIQV
+604 IPNQYGLDPINEIQV

-630 KNLNILLQDVLNPS
+630 KNLNISLQEILNPK
-644 TGSESFNIGERSF
+644 TGNENFNIGERSF
-657 RIGDKLIQGRN
+657 QVGDKLIQIRN

-673 VFNGDIGVIQSCD
+673 VFNGDIGIIQNCD
-686 ISNTNIKIAYDSNL
+686 LSNSTIKVAYDYNL

-760 VGTKKAMSI
+760 VGTKKAMTI

-783 SKRLKINTDRKLASK
+783 SDRLMDSSQKNLKNT
-798 NDFSDGNE
+798 NNSDNNE
-806 LTYHPLES
+806 LTYHPLEN

>member
-1 MSQKIKYKHS
+1 MRKSYSNQVSDKS
-11 CPNFYFLKGLELK
+11 
-24 NFHKKKTSIR
+24 
-34 DKNTQNKLFENED
+34 KNTQDKLFENEKSF
-47 NILTGIVQR
+47 LTGIVQR
-56 IRFQSDDSGF
+56 IRFQSNESGF
-66 AVLIVQLDNDTRDPI
+66 AVLLVELENETGEAI

-86 LNSIKVGERVRF
+86 LNALKVGERVKF
-98 QGYWKDHPRFGKQ
+98 EGFWKDHPRFGRQ
-111 LQANSYTEIKPT
+111 LQVKTYTEIKPT
-123 TSEEI
+123 SSEEI

-138 NIGPALAKRII
+138 NIGPALAKRIV
-149 KVFGEKTLDV
+149 KLFGEKTLDV
-159 MEKNPK
+159 MEKTPK

-181 KDSWETQSEM
+181 EESWETQSEM
-191 KEVMIFLRKYDVP
+191 KEVMIFLRKYDIP

-218 TIRILKENPYRLVS
+218 TIRILKENPYRLVT

-263 MFVLKENSE
+263 MYVLKETSE

-277 LLPQRELESKAS
+277 LLPQTELESKAS
-289 SLLGV
+289 NLLGV
-294 EIFQISNVIQ
+294 ESFQITSVIG
-304 ELEKRELI
+304 ELIKRELI
-312 FTEKQISLDKNKDNP
+312 FSETFLPQNQKKCVP
-327 SIYLHPL
+327 SIYLQPL
-334 HVAEDEVAKRVRIL
+334 YSAEEEVANRVRIL
-348 FENRK
+348 SEQEK
-353 DTIRINLAIQKR
+353 DIARINLAIQKR
-365 GLSGNSTDQKLLNYA
+365 GLIGESTEQKLSNYA
-380 KQALEKGLA
+380 KQALEGGQA
-389 NKEQSIA
+389 NKEQSLA

-421 AVTNLYTELGLEI
+421 AITNLYNNLGLQI

-449 VANHKA
+449 VTNHKA

-462 EYDWGSGGFLKDS
+462 EYDWGSGGFLRDS
-475 SNPLTADCVII
+475 SNPLASDCIII

-500 LKAIPDNCT
+500 LRAIPDNCT
-509 LIMVGDVDQLPS
+509 VIMVGDVDQLPS
-521 VGPGNVLSDII
+521 VGPGNVLRDII
-532 KSGSLTVVRLTQIYR
+532 ESKSVTVVRLTQIYR

-553 LVQNA
+553 IVQNA
-558 HRINEGNPPI
+558 HRINQGNPPV
-568 EGITDFKNNAMPNY
+568 EGIMDIKNKIIPDY
-582 LFIEESDPENCANK
+582 IFLEESDPENCVNK
-596 IMELCKNR
+596 ILELCKNR
-604 IPIQYNLNPIHEIQV
+604 IPNQYGLDPINEIQV

-630 KNLNILLQDVLNPS
+630 KNLNISLQEILNPK
-644 TGSESFNIGERSF
+644 TGNENFNIGERSF
-657 RIGDKLIQGRN
+657 QVGDKLIQIRN

-673 VFNGDIGVIQSCD
+673 VFNGDIGIIQNCD
-686 ISNTNIKIAYDSNL
+686 LSNSTIKVAYDYNL

-760 VGTKKAMSI
+760 VGTKKAMTI

-783 SKRLKINTDRKLASK
+783 SDRLMDSSQKNLKNT
-798 NDFSDGNE
+798 NNSDNNE
-806 LTYHPLES
+806 LTYHPLEN

>member
-1 MSQKIKYKHS
+1 MRKSYSKQV
-11 CPNFYFLKGLELK
+11 P
-24 NFHKKKTSIR
+24 KKS
-34 DKNTQNKLFENED
+34 KNTQDKLFENEQ

-56 IRFQSDDSGF
+56 VRFQSNDSGF
-66 AVLIVQLDNDTRDPI
+66 AVLLVELENEIGDPI

-86 LNSIKVGERVRF
+86 LNALKVGERVKF
-98 QGYWKDHPRFGKQ
+98 EGFWKEHPRFGKQ
-111 LQANSYTEIKPT
+111 LQVKTYSEIKPT

-138 NIGPALAKRII
+138 NIGPALAKRIV
-149 KVFGEKTLDV
+149 KFFGEKTLDV
-159 MEKNPK
+159 MEKTPK

-173 GEKKLEEI
+173 GEKKLQEIEE
-181 KDSWETQSEM
+181 SWETQSEM
-191 KEVMIFLRKYDVP
+191 KEVMIFLRKYDIP

-218 TIRILKENPYRLVS
+218 TIRILKENPYRLVT

-263 MFVLKENSE
+263 MYILKETSE

-277 LLPQRELESKAS
+277 LLPQIELESKAS
-289 SLLGV
+289 NLLGV
-294 EIFQISNVIQ
+294 EASQITDVIN
-304 ELEKRELI
+304 ELIKRELV
-312 FTEKQISLDKNKDNP
+312 FVEKFLPLNQKKSVH

-334 HVAEDEVAKRVRIL
+334 YCAEEEVSKRVKIL
-348 FENRK
+348 SEQKK
-353 DTIRINLAIQKR
+353 DIARINLAIQKR
-365 GLSGNSTDQKLLNYA
+365 GLTGESTEEKLSNYA
-380 KQALEKGLA
+380 KQALEGGQA
-389 NKEQSIA
+389 NNEQSLA

-421 AVTNLYTELGLEI
+421 AITNLYNNLGLQI

-449 VANHKA
+449 VTNHKA

-475 SNPLTADCVII
+475 SNPLTSDCIII

-500 LKAIPDNCT
+500 LRAIPDNCT
-509 LIMVGDVDQLPS
+509 VIMVGDVDQLPS
-521 VGPGNVLSDII
+521 VGPGNVLKDII
-532 KSGSLTVVRLTQIYR
+532 ESRSVTVVRLTQIYR

-553 LVQNA
+553 IVQNA
-558 HRINEGNPPI
+558 HRINQGNLPV
-568 EGITDFKNNAMPNY
+568 EGIMDIKNKIIPDY
-582 LFIEESDPENCANK
+582 LFVEESDPENCVNK
-596 IMELCKNR
+596 ILELCKNR
-604 IPIQYNLNPIHEIQV
+604 IPAQYELDPINEIQV

-630 KNLNILLQDVLNPS
+630 KNLNICLQEILNPKI
-644 TGSESFNIGERSF
+644 GSENFNIGDRSF
-657 RIGDKLIQGRN
+657 RVGDKLIQIRN

-673 VFNGDIGVIQSCD
+673 IFNGDIGIIQNCD
-686 ISNTNIKIAYDSNL
+686 ISNSNIKVAYDSNL

-716 ITVHKSQGSEYPAV
+716 ITVHKSQGSEYPVV

-783 SKRLKINTDRKLASK
+783 SDRLMVSTQKNVENT
-798 NDFSDGNE
+798 NNSDNNE
-806 LTYHPLES
+806 LTYHPLEN

>member
-1 MSQKIKYKHS
+1 MRKSYSNQVSDKS
-11 CPNFYFLKGLELK
+11 
-24 NFHKKKTSIR
+24 
-34 DKNTQNKLFENED
+34 KNTQDKLFENEKSF
-47 NILTGIVQR
+47 LTGIVQR
-56 IRFQSDDSGF
+56 IRFQSNESGF
-66 AVLIVQLDNDTRDPI
+66 AVLLVELENETGEAI

-86 LNSIKVGERVRF
+86 LNALKVGERVKF
-98 QGYWKDHPRFGKQ
+98 EGFWKDHPRFGRQ
-111 LQANSYTEIKPT
+111 LQVKTYTEIKPT
-123 TSEEI
+123 SSEEI

-138 NIGPALAKRII
+138 NIGPALAKRIV
-149 KVFGEKTLDV
+149 KLFGEKTLDV
-159 MEKNPK
+159 MEKTPK

-181 KDSWETQSEM
+181 EESWETQSEM
-191 KEVMIFLRKYDVP
+191 KEVMIFLRKYDIP

-218 TIRILKENPYRLVS
+218 TIRILKENPYRLVT

-263 MFVLKENSE
+263 MYVLKETSE

-277 LLPQRELESKAS
+277 LLPQTELESKAS
-289 SLLGV
+289 NLLGV
-294 EIFQISNVIQ
+294 ESFQITSVIG
-304 ELEKRELI
+304 ELIKRELI
-312 FTEKQISLDKNKDNP
+312 FSETFLPQNQKKCVP
-327 SIYLHPL
+327 SIYLQPL
-334 HVAEDEVAKRVRIL
+334 YSAEEEVANRVRIL
-348 FENRK
+348 SEQEK
-353 DTIRINLAIQKR
+353 DIARINLAIQKR
-365 GLSGNSTDQKLLNYA
+365 GLIGESTEKKLSNYA
-380 KQALEKGLA
+380 KQALEGGQA
-389 NKEQSIA
+389 NKEQSLA

-421 AVTNLYTELGLEI
+421 AITNLYNNLGLQI

-449 VANHKA
+449 VTNHKA

-462 EYDWGSGGFLKDS
+462 EYDWGSGGFLRDS
-475 SNPLTADCVII
+475 SNPLASDCIII

-500 LKAIPDNCT
+500 LRAIPDNCT
-509 LIMVGDVDQLPS
+509 VIMVGDVDQLPS
-521 VGPGNVLSDII
+521 VGPGNVLRDII
-532 KSGSLTVVRLTQIYR
+532 ESKSVTVVRLTQIYR

-553 LVQNA
+553 IVQNA
-558 HRINEGNPPI
+558 HRINQGNPPV
-568 EGITDFKNNAMPNY
+568 EGIMDIKNKIIPDY
-582 LFIEESDPENCANK
+582 IFLEESDPENCVNK
-596 IMELCKNR
+596 ILELCKNR
-604 IPIQYNLNPIHEIQV
+604 IPNQYGLDPINEIQV

-630 KNLNILLQDVLNPS
+630 KNLNISLQEILNPK
-644 TGSESFNIGERSF
+644 TGNENFNIGERSF
-657 RIGDKLIQGRN
+657 QVGDKLIQIRN

-673 VFNGDIGVIQSCD
+673 VFNGDIGIIQNCD
-686 ISNTNIKIAYDSNL
+686 LSNSTIKVAYDYNL

-760 VGTKKAMSI
+760 VGTKKAMTI

-783 SKRLKINTDRKLASK
+783 SDRLMDSSQKNLKNT
-798 NDFSDGNE
+798 NNSDNNE
-806 LTYHPLES
+806 LTYHPLEN